1 MSTITL
7 TAEECKRAL
16 AAVVRSMSDDE
27 TRPNLACVLIEAWG
41 ATCRFVTTDGH
52 RLARY
57 DAECEPVDGHT
68 ENERATV
75 ILPRATVDAIASALK
90 ANRKLPGSVV
100 INLVTLSN
108 SPNLVTVEIK
118 VCGGA
123 TVLRLPDESQ
133 SVTFPPYEQV
143 IPARMML
150 ASWSGFVGCTPSYIV
165 EAMAAFQDAFVPKS
179 SGTRKRS
186 ASEPIVTMQPSG
198 ELDPIVFTSE
208 QVPRLTIVVMP
219 ARVTAQGE
227 VLPGGAVPVH
237 KPTPKLEGE
246 PVTYAGLVESVR
258 KAS

>member
-27 TRPNLACVLIEAWG
+27 TRPHLACVLVEAWG

-57 DAECEPVDGHT
+57 DAECDPVLDDTT
-68 ENERATV
+68 EAKHVEKSARV
-75 ILPRATVDAIASALK
+75 SIMIPRGAVDTLTRALK
-90 ANRKLPGSVV
+90 ANRSPPGSVT
-100 INLVTLSN
+100 IDTGSI
-108 SPNLVTVEIK
+108 TVA
-118 VCGGA
+118 VCGGLTTIPLSDSGA
-123 TVLRLPDESQ
+123 Q
-133 SVTFPPYEQV
+133 FPSYEQV
-143 IPARMML
+143 VPARMML
-150 ASWSGFVGCTPSYIV
+150 ASWVGFVGCTPSYIV

-186 ASEPIVTMQPSG
+186 SAPGLCVTMQPSG

-208 QVPRLTIVVMP
+208 QVPRLLVLVMP